1 MLKDGHPLSES
12 GIYYSPPVGD
22 KEDYLDYIKT
32 LPLNPAPE
40 VFGLHENAEI
50 STNQINSAAILDNMI
65 SMSSGAGGGGGKSFE
80 EIVGEQAKYLQ
91 DKTPEVFDL
100 EKVSKKYPTAY
111 EESMNTV
118 LF

>member
-1 MLKDGHPLSES
+1 MSES

-50 STNQINSAAILDNMI
+50 STNQLNSAIILDNMI
-65 SMSSGAGGGGGKSFE
+65 SMSSGGGGGGGKSYE
-80 EIVGEQAKYLQ
+80 EIVGEQAKYL
-91 DKTPEVFDL
+91 
-100 EKVSKKYPTAY
+100 
-111 EESMNTV
+111 
-118 LF
+118 